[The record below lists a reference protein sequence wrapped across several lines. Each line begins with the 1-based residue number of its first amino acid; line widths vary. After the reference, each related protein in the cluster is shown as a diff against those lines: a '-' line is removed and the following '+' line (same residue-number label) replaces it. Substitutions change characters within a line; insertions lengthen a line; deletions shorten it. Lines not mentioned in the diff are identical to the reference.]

1 MDEDDKKDKIDNGEK
16 LQEWIDNSNKF
27 REETEAKITALE
39 ESGAEKDAEIAR
51 LKEEQ
56 AKQAEFTIIK
66 KHKWEDEET
75 EEGKNYRFG
84 KILYAIRNRDVKTLA
99 AMGMEK
105 VKSDGRDL
113 KTYSLGQKTDLGD
126 PLTGDASGTDWQYA
140 IPAYIYACNGFFVHT
155 GRCK

>member
-56 AKQAEFTIIK
+56 ASKQSLLSSKSTS
-66 KHKWEDEET
+66 
-75 EEGKNYRFG
+75 GKMKRL
-84 KILYAIRNRDVKTLA
+84 KRVKTIDS
-99 AMGMEK
+99 EK
-105 VKSDGRDL
+105 
-113 KTYSLGQKTDLGD
+113 YSM
-126 PLTGDASGTDWQYA
+126 P
-140 IPAYIYACNGFFVHT
+140 
-155 GRCK
+155 